1 MTNFRLSIF
10 TRNSNK
16 AVIISESLNKIIYSR
31 VYDSKL
37 NMPHIYIYIYI
48 YIYIC
53 VACLIYIILY
63 IYNFIY
69 IYIYIYI

>member
-53 VACLIYIILY
+53 VT
-63 IYNFIY
+63 YNAKQNVQKICWLN
-69 IYIYIYI
+69 